1 MIIKVGDLVRYND
14 NLTSTLGVIKQ
25 IHPKYS
31 FFSIEWIED
40 SLHDPNEIQDPETW
54 EINDFGKFSG
64 YSLEH
69 LG

>member
-25 IHPKYS
+25 IHPKYGL
-31 FFSIEWIED
+31 FSIEWIED
-40 SLHDPNEIQDPETW
+40 HYVKLCKIS
-54 EINDFGKFSG
+54 DFGKFSG
-64 YSLEH
+64 YSLEY